1 MSKAFEAPRILH
13 ASDRTG
19 GFPRTLLRWWD
30 RFRAERRIRARVRKL
45 EALDDHILRDI
56 GLSRSYVEHVARH
69 GPETGRS
76 GNVKGSDL

>member
-19 GFPRTLLRWWD
+19 GFPRALLCWWD
-30 RFRAERRIRARVRKL
+30 RFRAERRIRARARKL